1 MEKQTMTGSKNSKNE
16 SNLDLTFAA
25 LALRIYVGLQVLL
38 AGVDKFMVNGAFG
51 GIAGYKVNM
60 LRMADGIS
68 GGSIMLPWMTRPYA
82 LVLPWVLLL
91 SGIAI
96 LLGIKN
102 RIALSVAALTYI
114 SLSIGLALVRED
126 VWHLGIYLGLT
137 AAALCLNKYNRFA
150 LLKDK

>member
-1 MEKQTMTGSKNSKNE
+1 MTDSKNSENKANP
-16 SNLDLTFAA
+16 DLT
-25 LALRIYVGLQVLL
+25 LACLGLRIYVGLQVLL
-38 AGVDKFMVNGAFG
+38 AGVDKFMTEGQFG
-51 GIAGYKVNM
+51 GITAYKENM

-68 GGSIMLPWMTRPYA
+68 GSSILLPWMTTPYA

-114 SLSIGLALVRED
+114 SLSIGLALVREN
-126 VWHLGIYLGLT
+126 VSFLGVYLGLT
-137 AAALCLNKYNRFA
+137 VAALCLNKYNRFA

>member
-1 MEKQTMTGSKNSKNE
+1 MTGKKKSKKNE
-16 SNLDLTFAA
+16 NDLKLDLTLAS
-25 LALRIYVGLQVLL
+25 LALRLYVGLQVLL

-51 GIAGYKVNM
+51 GIAGYKANM

-68 GGSIMLPWMTRPYA
+68 GGSIMPAWMTEPYA

-126 VWHLGIYLGLT
+126 VAHLGIYLGLT
-137 AAALCLNKYNRFA
+137 AAALCLNKYNCFA